1 MASDRKALYKKTG
14 GKRRTI
20 YYVTRTYLAP
30 FFPFLYQAVSCHL
43 GSLIFQG
50 LQLLVMKNGTPTAF
64 QDTLRPV
71 FKIARNNNYCYR
83 TRTLKKI
90 HKKVTA
96 MFILLKQS
104 G

>member
-1 MASDRKALYKKTG
+1 M
-14 GKRRTI
+14 
-20 YYVTRTYLAP
+20 
-30 FFPFLYQAVSCHL
+30 
-43 GSLIFQG
+43 FQG

-71 FKIARNNNYCYR
+71 FKIARYNSCCY
-83 TRTLKKI
+83 TTCMLKKI
-90 HKKVTA
+90 HKQLTA